1 MNTYGDFRKA
11 WDRKFPGNELPSD
24 WEENVRVNLRKHK
37 QKVRSLEEELSK
49 EKTYVEYLER
59 LLHERHEQNGKSG
72 ESTPDDDHQ
81 QSRAPLHEDAALKI
95 ISELSQTLANIENG
109 AVGEPEKRDTKTIA
123 EPLKTRSMSDVSHY
137 VTVIEVNEGDMR
149 ALKKAQSVVEGE
161 KPKKVPPKP
170 PPKTFQLRRDGS
182 DASVNQLLEKKAD
195 PEPKAAG
202 LFNIYFIS
210 NIKLY
215 TTQ

>member
-11 WDRKFPGNELPSD
+11 WDRKFPGNELPAD

-49 EKTYVEYLER
+49 EKNYVEYLER
-59 LLHERHEQNGKSG
+59 LLRERHDQNGKSG
-72 ESTPDDDHQ
+72 ESTPEDDHQ
-81 QSRAPLHEDAALKI
+81 QSRVPLHEDAALKI

-109 AVGEPEKRDTKTIA
+109 AVGEPEIPATKSVP

-202 LFNIYFIS
+202 LFHYFFLSLFICVNI
-210 NIKLY
+210 
-215 TTQ
+215 